1 MHGPSGDLEHG
12 WPPLAL
18 RIIVGE
24 TALRHVR
31 EHDLPHLT
39 AILPDDYEHD
49 PGPEPFAGHDLAAHR
64 RRLLHQGHWRSLG
77 TWSPASWCLDLV
89 VEHRG
94 EPVGVQSLEA
104 HDFLTL
110 RTVDSGSWLATH
122 ARGRGT
128 GVAMRRAVLALA
140 FDHLGARAAVSSARS
155 DNAASLA
162 VSPARLHRQ
171 RRQPQRRTRRPCRAA
186 APAADARDLAG
197 VGAGTRRG
205 GRGGRDLPGVV
216 RARGLTQRPMASAD
230 NRS

>member
-1 MHGPSGDLEHG
+1 MHGPPSDVEHA
-12 WPPLAL
+12 WPPLGL
-18 RIIVGE
+18 RIGVGE
-24 TALRHVR
+24 TTLRHVR
-31 EHDLPHLT
+31 EHDLAHLM

-49 PGPEPFAGHDLAAHR
+49 PGPEPFAGHDLSAHR

-94 EPVGVQSLEA
+94 DRVGVQSLEA
-104 HDFLTL
+104 QDFLTL
-110 RTVDSGSWLATH
+110 RTVDSGSWLATD

-162 VSPARLHRQ
+162 VSGRLGYTDNGISIDAGHAGPVELRHM
-171 RRQPQRRTRRPCRAA
+171 RLTRETWEASGLGREVEVE
-186 APAADARDLAG
+186 G
-197 VGAGTRRG
+197 VGAC
-205 GRGGRDLPGVV
+205 LPWF
-216 RARGLTQRPMASAD
+216 GLPA
-230 NRS
+230 

>member
-1 MHGPSGDLEHG
+1 MHGPTSDVERA
-12 WPPLAL
+12 WPPLGL
-18 RIIVGE
+18 RLRVGE
-24 TALRHVR
+24 TVLRHVR
-31 EHDLPHLT
+31 EHDLAHLA

-49 PGPEPFAGHDLAAHR
+49 PGPEPFVGHDLAAHR

-104 HDFLTL
+104 QDFLTL
-110 RTVDSGSWLATH
+110 RTVDSGSWLATD

-162 VSPARLHRQ
+162 VSRRLGYTDNGVSLTAGHGDPVELRHLRLMRETWQ
-171 RRQPQRRTRRPCRAA
+171 ASGLGNGVEIEGVEA
-186 APAADARDLAG
+186 SLAWF
-197 VGAGTRRG
+197 
-205 GRGGRDLPGVV
+205 
-216 RARGLTQRPMASAD
+216 GLAV
-230 NRS
+230 